1 MEVLL
6 LRIIAG
12 ELKGRKLE
20 RIDTE
25 LIRPTSDRVREALFS
40 ILGDMVID
48 SRFLDLFAGSG
59 SVGIEAFSRGAKE
72 VVFVDA
78 GNDSIKVLNSNLQ
91 KTNLIEETE
100 IIQADY
106 AATVE
111 KLAYQGRKFDIIFI
125 DPPYK
130 FGIALDAVRKI
141 QEKNLLSKNGVIIV
155 EHGSKDLIPEKIGI
169 FEIFKEKKY
178 GNICLSLYVIKKKNG
193 EI

>member
-1 MEVLL
+1 MGGLL

-40 ILGDMVID
+40 ILGDMVVD

-59 SVGIEAFSRGAKE
+59 SVGIEAYSRGAKE
-72 VVFVDA
+72 VVFVDD
-78 GNDSIKVLNSNLQ
+78 GTDSIKTLKGNLQ

-106 AATVE
+106 EVAVE
-111 KLAYQGRKFDIIFI
+111 KLAYEERKFDIIFI

-141 QEKNLLSKNGVIIV
+141 QGENILSKNGVIIV
-155 EHGSKDLIPEKIGI
+155 EHGSKDLMPETIGI

-178 GNICLSLYVIKKKNG
+178 GNIRLSLYVIKKKNG

>member
-1 MEVLL
+1 M
-6 LRIIAG
+6 RIIAG

-178 GNICLSLYVIKKKNG
+178 GNIRLSLYVIKKKNG